1 VKNVWILASNSWR
14 ENLRSRYYLM
24 TAVFGVVLLYV
35 SLLLGVLAADQE
47 VRVLLDFGLGAIELM
62 GLAAAVYGACTIIL
76 REMETKTIYL
86 ILTRPVGRGEY
97 LLGRFLG
104 LMLSVA
110 VSMALMACVHLSILF
125 MKGWTWKPV
134 YALAFSGACLKVLI
148 CAALALFVALFST
161 SVPTALTIVGI
172 LWSLGHFLPEI
183 RYLIASSSLRAATP
197 LKVLSYLI
205 PDLELYNTRDR
216 LSPIPLSPG
225 EPSVWAWLGYA
236 AVYSG
241 AWLGLSRLWLRKK
254 EF

>member
-1 VKNVWILASNSWR
+1 MKNVWILATNSWR

-24 TAVFGVVLLYV
+24 TAVFGVVLIYV

-47 VRVLLDFGLGAIELM
+47 IRVLLDFGLGAIELM
-62 GLAAAVYGACTIIL
+62 GLVAAVYGACTIIL

-97 LLGRFLG
+97 LMGRFLG

-110 VSMALMACVHLSILF
+110 VSIALMACVHLSILF
-125 MKGWTWKPV
+125 LKGWTWTSV
-134 YALAFSGACLKVLI
+134 YVLALFGTCLKVLI

-161 SVPTALTIVGI
+161 SVPTALIIAGI

-183 RYLIASSSLRAATP
+183 RHLIAASPSRAMTP
-197 LKVLSYLI
+197 LKVLSYII
-205 PDLELYNTRDR
+205 PDLGLYNARDR
-216 LSPIPLSPG
+216 ISRLPLSPG
-225 EPSVWAWLGYA
+225 EAPLWAWLGYA
-236 AVYSG
+236 ALYAG
-241 AWLGLSRLWLRKK
+241 GWLALARLWLRKK